1 MGMVEARS
9 KAASDA
15 PPDWFLRQGAFNI
28 PDTLARRTVTPI
40 MTGSNLRFMRNKLSL
55 LLVAIVCLGP
65 TPLLA
70 HHGQN
75 VAFDTTHMWSTWAT
89 VEMFS
94 YQNPHPALLFT
105 RTVKGGPEEHW
116 VAEVYNN
123 PARLA
128 RIGWGKARS
137 VEALKPGTRVKLYLA
152 TARVGGFI
160 AFVDRME
167 NEKGEPILSDS
178 KVPDSLVDLDGVAGG
193 LQPKPENPR

>member
-1 MGMVEARS
+1 MIIRNT
-9 KAASDA
+9 
-15 PPDWFLRQGAFNI
+15 LRAM
-28 PDTLARRTVTPI
+28 RT
-40 MTGSNLRFMRNKLSL
+40 KLSL
-55 LLVAIVCLGP
+55 LLVATVCLSP

-89 VEMFS
+89 VESFS

-105 RTVKGGPEEHW
+105 RTVKNGPEEHW
-116 VAEVYNN
+116 VAEVFNN

-137 VEALKPGTRVKLYLA
+137 IEALKPGTRVKLFLA

-167 NEKGEPILSDS
+167 NEKGEPILSDAM
-178 KVPDSLVDLDGVAGG
+178 VPASLVDLDGVAGG
-193 LQPKPENPR
+193 NQPKAENPK

>member
-1 MGMVEARS
+1 M
-9 KAASDA
+9 
-15 PPDWFLRQGAFNI
+15 
-28 PDTLARRTVTPI
+28 RT
-40 MTGSNLRFMRNKLSL
+40 KLSL
-55 LLVAIVCLGP
+55 LLVATVCLSP
-65 TPLLA
+65 APLLA
-70 HHGQN
+70 HHGQS

-89 VEMFS
+89 VESFS

-105 RTVKGGPEEHW
+105 RAIKDGPEEHW
-116 VAEVYNN
+116 VAEVFNN

-167 NEKGEPILSDS
+167 NEKGEPILSDAM
-178 KVPDSLVDLDGVAGG
+178 VPASLAELDGVAGG
-193 LQPKPENPR
+193 FQPNAANPK